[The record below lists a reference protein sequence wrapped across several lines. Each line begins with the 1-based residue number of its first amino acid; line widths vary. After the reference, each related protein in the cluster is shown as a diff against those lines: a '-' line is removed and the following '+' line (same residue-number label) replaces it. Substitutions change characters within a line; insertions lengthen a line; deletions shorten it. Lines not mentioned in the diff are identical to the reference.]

1 MLAYLVRRLALMV
14 PVAFLVSVAV
24 FSLIHL
30 TPVDPAELILGEE
43 RSPQAVAALRHELG
57 LDQPLPQ
64 QYLSWIGRA
73 LHGDHGDQH
82 AVYPL
87 VDAGRTQ
94 PGLHPDGAGERREL
108 APGDLGPRA
117 EERADPGG
125 DDRRH
130 PGRVVAG
137 RGAGDRD
144 DLLLAG
150 RRQAGDR
157 QHLRPRLSHHPG
169 HRAGDRVLVHAR
181 QPGGRH
187 GLCVAEPQD
196 QLRMSAVYGPAL
208 PEKVAETPVSQ
219 PTSIGTLFRTYPR
232 VAVASGLLLLLV
244 LVALLAPWIA
254 LHDPIATDPSN
265 ALLGPSGAH
274 PFGTD
279 ELGRDLF
286 ARVIWGSRV
295 SLPVAF
301 VSVAVG
307 LLVGGTV
314 GLAAGYRGSLTDLFL
329 MRVIDAILAFPAL
342 ILAIAIVAVLGPG
355 LRNAMIAIGIVQ
367 VPVYARLMRAQVL
380 TLKELDFVAAVRALG
395 ASPARLIVS
404 HFLPNLL
411 NPLIVQI
418 SLSAAAAM
426 LAEATLSF
434 LGLGAQPPTADW
446 GFMMNTG
453 ARFLNNDPWL
463 ALGPGL
469 AISIAVF
476 AFNWLGDAL
485 RDALDPRLRQ

>member
-1 MLAYLVRRLALMV
+1 
-14 PVAFLVSVAV
+14 
-24 FSLIHL
+24 
-30 TPVDPAELILGEE
+30 
-43 RSPQAVAALRHELG
+43 
-57 LDQPLPQ
+57 
-64 QYLSWIGRA
+64 
-73 LHGDHGDQH
+73 
-82 AVYPL
+82 
-87 VDAGRTQ
+87 
-94 PGLHPDGAGERREL
+94 
-108 APGDLGPRA
+108 
-117 EERADPGG
+117 
-125 DDRRH
+125 
-130 PGRVVAG
+130 
-137 RGAGDRD
+137 
-144 DLLLAG
+144 
-150 RRQAGDR
+150 
-157 QHLRPRLSHHPG
+157 
-169 HRAGDRVLVHAR
+169 
-181 QPGGRH
+181 
-187 GLCVAEPQD
+187 
-196 QLRMSAVYGPAL
+196 MSAVYGPAL
-208 PEKVAETPVSQ
+208 PEEVAETPVSQ
-219 PTSIGTLFRTYPR
+219 PTSIRTLFRTYPR
-232 VAVASGLLLLLV
+232 VAVASGLLLVLV

-274 PFGTD
+274 PLGTD

-301 VSVAVG
+301 VAVAVG
-307 LLVGGTV
+307 LLLGGAI
-314 GLAAGYRGSLTDLFL
+314 GLAAGYRGGLTDLFL

-355 LRNAMIAIGIVQ
+355 IRNAMIAIGIVQ

-434 LGLGAQPPTADW
+434 LGLGAQPPTPDW

-463 ALGPGL
+463 ALGPGV

>member
-1 MLAYLVRRLALMV
+1 
-14 PVAFLVSVAV
+14 
-24 FSLIHL
+24 
-30 TPVDPAELILGEE
+30 
-43 RSPQAVAALRHELG
+43 
-57 LDQPLPQ
+57 
-64 QYLSWIGRA
+64 
-73 LHGDHGDQH
+73 
-82 AVYPL
+82 
-87 VDAGRTQ
+87 
-94 PGLHPDGAGERREL
+94 
-108 APGDLGPRA
+108 
-117 EERADPGG
+117 
-125 DDRRH
+125 
-130 PGRVVAG
+130 
-137 RGAGDRD
+137 
-144 DLLLAG
+144 
-150 RRQAGDR
+150 
-157 QHLRPRLSHHPG
+157 
-169 HRAGDRVLVHAR
+169 
-181 QPGGRH
+181 
-187 GLCVAEPQD
+187 
-196 QLRMSAVYGPAL
+196 MSTVYGPAL
-208 PEKVAETPVSQ
+208 PTDVAETPISQ
-219 PTSIGTLFRTYPR
+219 PISLRRLLRTYPR
-232 VAVASGLLLLLV
+232 VAVASALLLLLV
-244 LVALLAPWIA
+244 LVTVLAPWIA

-265 ALLGPSGAH
+265 ALLGPSAAH
-274 PFGTD
+274 PLGTD

-295 SLPVAF
+295 SLPIAF
-301 VSVAVG
+301 VAVAVG
-307 LLVGGTV
+307 LVVGGTI
-314 GLAAGYRGSLTDLFL
+314 GLAAGYRGGATDLLL

-367 VPVYARLMRAQVL
+367 LPVYARLMRAQVL
-380 TLKELDFVAAVRALG
+380 TLKGLDFVAAVRALG
-395 ASPARLIVS
+395 ASPARLIVY

-434 LGLGAQPPTADW
+434 LGLGAQPPTPDW